1 MSARPLPTLTLALDP
16 GDTPACSHAALAA
29 HDPAAGQVTVHP
41 TPGTDHPAGL
51 AHDVLAA
58 LGKPYTP
65 PGRWNTQP
73 ALTWAAAAAWA
84 HTTGLNHLIL
94 LRGHLLTPAR
104 WHHLLTFQQHTG
116 AHLTVICHRT
126 PTPALT
132 RALAHVDHT
141 ITYGLPAYALPG
153 PEQHRRPPPAR
164 TAPAISLPWLT
175 LPALTY
181 LALTDRP
188 EPPCDCTPPPATAD
202 RLPIEPPPG
211 RTEEAANR
219 LHRLTHPTHAAALAA
234 ALITG
239 VPFNQLAAATP
250 TDYHSARATLT
261 LHAPARHRT
270 PARCAAYRVP
280 AWARPLLDAA
290 THYHQHRKHPGP
302 RLLTDTQPALTTLL
316 QAAEHCRL
324 RPPQDPSGRSR
335 GRFPRPHFPEAL
347 PDGPHWTACIPLPN
361 LPPELQAAALQ

>member
-1 MSARPLPTLTLALDP
+1 MPALTLALDP
-16 GDTPACSHAALAA
+16 GDTPACAHAALAA

-41 TPGTDHPAGL
+41 TPGTDHPAAL

-73 ALTWAAAAAWA
+73 ARTWAAAAAWA
-84 HTTGLNHLIL
+84 RTTGLHHLVL

-104 WHHLLTFQQHTG
+104 WRHLLTFQQYTG
-116 AHLTVICHRT
+116 AHLTVVCHRT
-126 PTPALT
+126 PPPVTT
-132 RALAHVDHT
+132 RALAGTDHT
-141 ITYGLPAYALPG
+141 VTHGLPAYALPG
-153 PEQHRRPPPAR
+153 PERHRRPPPAPIP
-164 TAPAISLPWLT
+164 PATSLQWLT

-202 RLPIEPPPG
+202 RLPMEPPPG
-211 RTEEAANR
+211 RTEEAAAR
-219 LHRLTHPTHAAALAA
+219 LHRLAHPTHAAALAA
-234 ALITG
+234 ALLTG
-239 VPFNQLAAATP
+239 VPYNQLAAATP
-250 TDYHSARATLT
+250 TDYHPARSTLT
-261 LHAPARHRT
+261 LHAPARDRT
-270 PARCAAYRVP
+270 PARCAAYRIP

-290 THYHQHRKHPGP
+290 AHYHQHRRRPGL
-302 RLLTDTQPALTTLL
+302 RLLTDTESALTALL

-347 PDGPHWTACIPLPN
+347 PDGPHWTAFIPLPN
-361 LPPELQAAALQ
+361 LPPELQTAALR